1 MSILYCLE
9 PYLTRCRR
17 LAYVSQLRQKADAAC
32 TIRLGTFCGRDAPS
46 IFMALFQQL
55 EEELKN
61 RAAEI
66 LHQPLNKP

>member
-1 MSILYCLE
+1 MSASFDKKLTLHVQSVLE
-9 PYLTRCRR
+9 RFAQVTRRAKNR
-17 LAYVSQLRQKADAAC
+17 SQH
-32 TIRLGTFCGRDAPS
+32 
-46 IFMALFQQL
+46 FMALFQQL